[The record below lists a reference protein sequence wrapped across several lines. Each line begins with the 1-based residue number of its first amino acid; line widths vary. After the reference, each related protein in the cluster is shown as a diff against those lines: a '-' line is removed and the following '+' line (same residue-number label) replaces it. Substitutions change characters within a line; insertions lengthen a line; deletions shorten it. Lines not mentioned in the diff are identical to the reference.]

1 MNADGIPLSY
11 KNSRSQMFFKIGV
24 LENLAIFIEK
34 QLYWIE
40 ALNFIKKRLHH
51 RYFLWI
57 LWNVLEQLLLQS
69 TSGGYFSS

>member
-34 QLYWIE
+34 QLYWTE
-40 ALNFIKKRLHH
+40 AL
-51 RYFLWI
+51 
-57 LWNVLEQLLLQS
+57 QL
-69 TSGGYFSS
+69 Y